1 MGRRG
6 ERVLAG
12 RDVRGSSFLKRAMV
26 RRALSFHWDAGNVE
40 HIARHRIIPDEC
52 EEAYRNGLMVIE
64 RQKRKHERRRL
75 CLG

>member
-1 MGRRG
+1 
-6 ERVLAG
+6 
-12 RDVRGSSFLKRAMV
+12 MV

-40 HIARHRIIPDEC
+40 HIARHRIIPDEY